1 MINRDNTG
9 ITLRSRAKTQLK
21 DILYLCENNYSKV
34 KSLLPQL
41 EEAGR
46 TTFLLPEGDINSRV
60 TLSTYKESKHTSLL
74 EINQSSFFNSRTI
87 ATKIEVVIYHDL
99 KMVEVRKF
107 NGKRQF
113 WARNKYP
120 NKNMFHKDEKFQ
132 WNKFLSEWLEFSK
145 KEGLADIYIELER
158 T

>member
-9 ITLRSRAKTQLK
+9 ITLRKKAKTQLK
-21 DILYLCENNYSKV
+21 DILYLCEHNYFKV

-41 EEAGR
+41 EEVDR

-60 TLSTYKESKHTSLL
+60 TLSAYKESKHTSLL
-74 EINQSSFFNSRTI
+74 EINQFSFFNSRSI

-99 KMVEVRKF
+99 KMAEVRKF

>member
-9 ITLRSRAKTQLK
+9 ITLRKRAKTRLK
-21 DILYLCENNYSKV
+21 DILYLCENNYFKV
-34 KSLLPQL
+34 KSLVPQL
-41 EEAGR
+41 VEIDK
-46 TTFLLPEGDINSRV
+46 TTFLLPEGDFNSRV
-60 TLSTYKESKHTSLL
+60 TLSAYKESKHTSLL
-74 EINQSSFFNSRTI
+74 EINQFSFFNSRSI

-99 KMVEVRKF
+99 KMAEVRKF

>member
-9 ITLRSRAKTQLK
+9 ITLRSRSKTHLK
-21 DILYLCENNYSKV
+21 DILYLCENNYFKV
-34 KSLLPQL
+34 KSLIPQL
-41 EEAGR
+41 EEIDR

-60 TLSTYKESKHTSLL
+60 TLSAYKESKHTSLL
-74 EINQSSFFNSRTI
+74 EINQSSFFNSRSI

-99 KMVEVRKF
+99 KMAEVRKF